1 MADKA
6 LPLVIEVIKI
16 QGYCPMHR
24 VGDCFAI
31 RKGHQLCADQPVCM
45 HALQAISPYYVPLSR
60 GLRPIELGL
69 AGPQGAAYLQ
79 CHDPQCYSGG
89 GAVTFRIT
97 HDENRLTQRIPF
109 EGRLPVRW

>member
-24 VGDCFAI
+24 VGDCFVI

-45 HALQAISPYYVPLSR
+45 HALQAISPYYVPLSC
-60 GLRPIELGL
+60 GLHPIELGL
-69 AGPQGAAYLQ
+69 AGPQGAAYIQ
-79 CHDPQCYSGG
+79 CSSPQCYSGG
-89 GAVTFRIT
+89 GTVTFRVT
-97 HDENRLTQRIPF
+97 YDENRLTHTKPF
-109 EGRLPVRW
+109 EGKMPVRW